1 MKTLH
6 FEGFAVNVPETRDE
20 SYGFTGDAPKKV
32 QNMCKQLN
40 KTKPIVGYK
49 FVESEIIRETGAKF
63 IEVI

>member
-32 QNMCKQLN
+32 KNMCKQLN
-40 KTKPIVGYK
+40 KTKPIVCYK
-49 FVESEIIRETGAKF
+49 FMESEIIRETGAKF